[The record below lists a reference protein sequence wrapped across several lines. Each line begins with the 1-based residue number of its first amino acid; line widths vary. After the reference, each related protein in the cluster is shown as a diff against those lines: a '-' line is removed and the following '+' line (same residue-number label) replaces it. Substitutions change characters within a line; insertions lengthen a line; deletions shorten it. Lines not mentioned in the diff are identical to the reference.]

1 MVKKLP
7 QFVETWITEHA
18 TFYIDRHND
27 DGSAIMGVDVD
38 DLREFLANYVLCDA
52 DPIGYL
58 MYDKTS
64 PLEYTADQRL
74 AGAVG
79 STCPVYTTPELKTA
93 PFHYPSW
100 PGTV

>member
-1 MVKKLP
+1 MAKKLP
-7 QFVETWITEHA
+7 QFVDDWIAMNGFGVEISEH
-18 TFYIDRHND
+18 RHEF
-27 DGSAIMGVDVD
+27 VVTVD
-38 DLREFLANYVLCDA
+38 DLRDLLASYVLCDA

-64 PLEYTADQRL
+64 PLEYTSDQRL
-74 AGAVG
+74 AGAVA

-93 PFHYPSW
+93 PFHYPAW